1 MDSTPAL
8 ILASSSPRR
17 RALLTE
23 LGLDFTVA
31 AADVDER
38 ACPGESPADL
48 VVRLSQSKGRA
59 IAEKHLGALIL
70 AADTVVV
77 LDNEVLGKP
86 AGPAQAAE
94 MLSALRG
101 RMHHVLT
108 AVSLVKA
115 VGPSRDPDL
124 TTRLSCSKVWIRNFT
139 DDEIRDYVATGDP
152 LDKAGAYAIQH
163 PRLSPVERWDG
174 CYTAIM
180 GLPLGAVAELLSQ
193 AGVSPAAGLPPPD
206 NVIAVCERQSG
217 RCCLRSG
224 QIGCG
229 HQVGC

>member
-48 VVRLSQSKGRA
+48 VVRLSQSKGHVV
-59 IAEKHLGALIL
+59 AEQHPGELVL

-77 LDNEVLGKP
+77 LDNEILGKP
-86 AGPAQAAE
+86 ADPAQAVE

-101 RMHHVLT
+101 RMHYVFT
-108 AVSLVKA
+108 AVSLRKA
-115 VGPSRDPDL
+115 DGLLSGSHL
-124 TTRLSCSKVWIRNFT
+124 ATRLSCSKVWIRNFT
-139 DDEIRDYVATGDP
+139 DGEIRDYVATGDP

-163 PRLSPVERWDG
+163 PRFSPVERWDG

-180 GLPLGAVAELLSQ
+180 GLPLGAVAELLSE
-193 AGVSPAAGLPPPD
+193 AGRPPAD
-206 NVIAVCERQSG
+206 VILVCERQSG
-217 RCCLRSG
+217 ACCLRG
-224 QIGCG
+224 R
-229 HQVGC
+229 QVGC